1 MNIRQ
6 LKQFISIAETGN
18 ISRSAKNQN
27 ISQPALTRSIQNLE
41 HCFGVELIER
51 KANGVFLTIYGQ
63 HFLDY
68 ARNMVNDAQRAKR
81 EISAMH
87 SGERGTLSI
96 GVGPVFSA
104 GFLSA
109 TLDRLLAKGPH
120 VEVRLVEGFVEN
132 LCSDLRAGKLD
143 AVLSLFPDS
152 FDTSDL
158 CFSGL
163 CEVESVLA
171 ASANHHLAN
180 VTNVSKKQL
189 ATSNWVIADQKSVTS
204 LYREFLDSVDTH
216 TKVHHIRANSM
227 RLIKN
232 LVQES
237 NYLTILPRILIEPEL
252 AEGSMVVIDGRMKPW
267 VSVGGI
273 ASRSGGFQAAV
284 LKDFIGIIKEEF
296 SFTRDRLALAESTF
310 IPST

>member
-6 LKQFISIAETGN
+6 LKQFIAIAETGN
-18 ISRSAKNQN
+18 ISRSAKDQN

-41 HCFGVELIER
+41 HHFGVELIER
-51 KANGVFLTIYGQ
+51 KSNGVFLTAYGQ
-63 HFLDY
+63 HLFDY
-68 ARNMVNDAQRAKR
+68 ARSMVNDAERVKR

-143 AVLSLFPDS
+143 AVLSLFPNS

-158 CFSGL
+158 SFNGL

-171 ASANHHLAN
+171 ASAHHDLAN
-180 VTNVSKKQL
+180 VKNVSRKQL
-189 ATSNWVIADQKSVTS
+189 AMSNWVIADQKSVSS
-204 LYREFLDSVDTH
+204 LYREFLDSVDVKS
-216 TKVHHIRANSM
+216 KVHHIRANSM

-252 AEGSMVVIDGRMKPW
+252 ADGSIVVIDGPMKPW
-267 VSVGGI
+267 VSIGGI
-273 ASRSGGFQAAV
+273 ASRRGGFRPTV
-284 LKDFIGIIKEEF
+284 LNDFIGIIKEEF
-296 SFTRDRLALAESTF
+296 SFTRDRLALAKSNF
-310 IPST
+310 IPTT

>member
-6 LKQFISIAETGN
+6 LRQFIAIAETGN
-18 ISRSAKNQN
+18 ISRAAKQQN

-41 HCFGVELIER
+41 DHFGVELIER
-51 KANGVFLTIYGQ
+51 RSSGVILTVYGL
-63 HFLDY
+63 HLLDY
-68 ARNMVNDAQRAKR
+68 ARSIVSDAERVRR
-81 EISAMH
+81 EITAMH

-132 LCSDLRAGKLD
+132 LCADLRAGKLD
-143 AVLSLFPDS
+143 AVLSLFPTS

-158 CFSGL
+158 SFSGL

-171 ASANHHLAN
+171 ASATHKLAKLK
-180 VTNVSKKQL
+180 NVSRKQL
-189 ATSNWVIADQKSVTS
+189 ASSNWVIADQKSVAS
-204 LYREFLDSVDTH
+204 LYREFLDGLQTPSN
-216 TKVHHIRANSM
+216 VHHIRANSM

-237 NYLTILPRILIEPEL
+237 NYLTILPRVLIESEL
-252 AEGSMVVIDGRMKPW
+252 ASGSMVVIDGSMKPW

-273 ASRSGGFQAAV
+273 ASRGAGFRPTV
-284 LKDFIGIIKEEF
+284 LNEFVNIIKEEF
-296 SFTRDRLALAESTF
+296 SFSKIEHYL
-310 IPST
+310 

>member
-18 ISRSAKNQN
+18 ISRSAKLQN

-41 HCFGVELIER
+41 NEFGVELIDR
-51 KANGVFLTIYGQ
+51 KAVGVCLTAYGE
-63 HFLDY
+63 HLLDY
-68 ARNMVNDAQRAKR
+68 ARSMVNDACRVKR
-81 EISAMH
+81 EITAMH

-104 GFLSA
+104 GFLAS
-109 TLDRLLAKGPH
+109 TLDRLLAKGPR

-132 LCSDLRAGKLD
+132 LCEDLRGGKLD
-143 AVLSLFPDS
+143 AVLSLFPTS

-158 CFSGL
+158 SFSGL

-171 ASANHHLAN
+171 ASSKHNLASTN
-180 VTNVSKKQL
+180 NVSRKQL
-189 ATSNWVIADQKSVTS
+189 ASCNWVIADQKSVAN
-204 LYREFLDSVDTH
+204 LYHEFLDSVDNPA
-216 TKVHHIRANSM
+216 KVHHVRANSM

-237 NYLTILPRILIEPEL
+237 NYLTILPRILIENEL
-252 AEGSMVVIDGRMKPW
+252 AQGSMVVIDGPMKPW
-267 VSVGGI
+267 VSIGGI
-273 ASRSGGFQAAV
+273 ASRASGFRPTV
-284 LKDFIGIIKEEF
+284 LNDFIGIIKEEF
-296 SFTRDRLALAESTF
+296 SFTRDRLDLAKSSIT
-310 IPST
+310 IKV